1 MKRFFK
7 HLSPS
12 LLFAALLCFSL
23 TSCDFLGDL
32 TSEDGPDSSDGVYLF
47 PVRIEG
53 QWGFINQNG
62 RIIIEPEFD
71 SGQYFSEG
79 LARVRDGGVGY
90 LDANGEWVIQPRFQ
104 NGRQF
109 QDGLAAVEIDGRWGF
124 INKSGAFAINPQFNE
139 ALSFK
144 EGRAFVLTA
153 SFDWEYIDITGE
165 IVRTINTPE
174 LDDFE
179 NSDWNNY
186 SNGLALVQDFDTDQ
200 YGYIDENG
208 DMAIN
213 FQYAEARGFY
223 DGLAAIKISD
233 SWGFIDTEGNTVIA
247 PRYIEAGNFGN
258 GLVPV
263 RENTNTWGYADKSGR
278 IVIEPQ
284 FDDARMFSEGRAA
297 VLLDGFWGFIDE
309 SGNLIGKA
317 DYDEVSEFNKGVALV
332 ILEKVDPNNENNRL
346 TNYGY
351 MGRDGK
357 LVWYPTR

>member
-1 MKRFFK
+1 MKRV
-7 HLSPS
+7 LNNSS
-12 LLFAALLCFSL
+12 LFALLLLFSL
-23 TSCDFLGDL
+23 TLSACDFLGDL
-32 TSEDGPDSSDGVYLF
+32 TSKDDPEVDDGIHLF

-53 QWGFINQNG
+53 QWGFINGDG
-62 RIIIEPEFD
+62 RIRIEPEFD

-90 LDANGEWVIQPRFQ
+90 IDANGDWVIDPRFQ

-109 QDGLAAVEIDGRWGF
+109 QGGLAAVEIDGRWGY

-139 ALSFK
+139 AFSFK
-144 EGRAFVLTA
+144 EGRAFVLTP
-153 SFDWEYIDITGE
+153 SFDWEYIDITGQ
-165 IVRTINTPE
+165 IIRTINTPD
-174 LDDFE
+174 LDDF
-179 NSDWNNY
+179 DVDDYNNF
-186 SNGLALVQDFDTDQ
+186 SNGLALVQSDQNGQ
-200 YGYIDENG
+200 YGFINQDG

-213 FQYAEARGFY
+213 FQYAEARAFY

-233 SWGFIDTEGNTVIA
+233 SWGFIDTDGSTVIA
-247 PRYIEAGNFGN
+247 PRYIEAGNFGD

-284 FDDARMFSEGRAA
+284 FEDARRFTEGRAA
-297 VLLDGFWGFIDE
+297 VLLDGFWGFIDK

-317 DYDEVSEFNKGVALV
+317 DYDEVSEFKKGVAQV
-332 ILEKVDPNNENNRL
+332 ILEKLDPNNENNRL

-351 MGRDGK
+351 LGRDGK

>member
-1 MKRFFK
+1 MKRFFS
-7 HLSPS
+7 HPIST
-12 LLFAALLCFSL
+12 LLLIVMTSFSL
-23 TSCDFLGDL
+23 TGCDFLGDL
-32 TSEDGPDSSDGVYLF
+32 TSSDDETSNDGINLF

-53 QWGFINQNG
+53 QWGFINGNG
-62 RIIIEPEFD
+62 RIMIEPEFD
-71 SGQYFSEG
+71 SGQDFSEG

-90 LDANGEWVIQPRFQ
+90 LDPSGEWVIEPRFQ

-109 QDGLAAVEIDGRWGF
+109 QGGLAAVEIDGRWGF

-165 IVRTINTPE
+165 VIRTINTPE

-179 NSDWNNY
+179 DINSNNY
-186 SNGLALVQDFDTDQ
+186 SNGLALVQDFNTDQ
-200 YGYIDENG
+200 YGYMDDEGN
-208 DMAIN
+208 MSIN

-233 SWGFIDTEGNTVIA
+233 SWGYIDTKGNTVIA
-247 PRYIEAGNFGN
+247 PRYIEAGNFGD

-263 RENTNTWGYADKSGR
+263 RENTNTYGYADKSGR

-284 FDDARMFSEGRAA
+284 FEDARRFSEGRAA
-297 VLLDGFWGFIDE
+297 VLIDGFWGFIDK

-317 DYDEVSEFNKGVALV
+317 DYDEVSEFNKGVAQV
-332 ILEKVDPNNENNRL
+332 IIEKTDPNNENNRL

-351 MGRDGK
+351 LGRDGL